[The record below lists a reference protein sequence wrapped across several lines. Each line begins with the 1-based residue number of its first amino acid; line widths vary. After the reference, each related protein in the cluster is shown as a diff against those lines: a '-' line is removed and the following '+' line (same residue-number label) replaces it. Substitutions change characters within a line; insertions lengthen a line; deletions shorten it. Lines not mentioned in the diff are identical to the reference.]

1 MFEDWKKAWQE
12 AVSNFQRELADE
24 DGEEPGPA
32 QLAAMRR
39 DLNAA
44 RRALDRLQL
53 ELQHC
58 RTEMT
63 EEEKQEQVC
72 RRRGD
77 LAAGI
82 GDDETVRL
90 AVQWAERHRQRV
102 VVLRQK
108 ADALSA
114 ELAMRNDDLSTMD
127 TQLQEVQKQLGV
139 SGNPVGAPPPRPQ
152 NPERTKQD
160 AEFRRLD
167 REAREKAAE
176 ARLEELKKKMKSS

>member
-12 AVSNFQRELADE
+12 AVNNFQRELADDE
-24 DGEEPGPA
+24 EEPGPF

-44 RRALDRLQL
+44 RKALEHLQQEVEQSSS
-53 ELQHC
+53 ELS
-58 RTEMT
+58 

-72 RRRGD
+72 RRRGE

-82 GDDETVRL
+82 GDEETVRL
-90 AVQWAERHRQRV
+90 AVQWGERHRQRAV
-102 VVLRQK
+102 ILRQK
-108 ADALSA
+108 VVALSA
-114 ELAMRNDDLSTMD
+114 ELTMRTEDLDTMD
-127 TQLQEVQKQLGV
+127 AQMREVQKQLGV
-139 SGNPVGAPPPRPQ
+139 ESTTPGAPPPRVQ
-152 NPERTKQD
+152 NAERTMQD

-176 ARLEELKKKMKSS
+176 ARLEELKKKMR

>member
-12 AVSNFQRELADE
+12 AVTNFQRELADD
-24 DGEEPGPA
+24 DGEEPGPV

-44 RRALDRLQL
+44 RRALDRLQI
-53 ELQHC
+53 EVQRC
-58 RTEMT
+58 RTEIT

-82 GDDETVRL
+82 GDQETVRL

-102 VVLRQK
+102 VILRQK
-108 ADALSA
+108 GDALSA
-114 ELAMRNDDLSTMD
+114 ELAMRNDDLGTMD
-127 TQLQEVQKQLGV
+127 AQMQEVQKQLGV
-139 SGNPVGAPPPRPQ
+139 SGNPGAPPPVVQ

-176 ARLEELKKKMKSS
+176 ARLEELKKKMR

>member
-12 AVSNFQRELADE
+12 AVTNFQRELGDD
-24 DGEEPGPA
+24 DGEEPGPT

-39 DLNAA
+39 DLRAA
-44 RRALDRLQL
+44 RGALDRLQA
-53 ELQHC
+53 EVQRC
-58 RTEMT
+58 RTEIT

-82 GDDETVRL
+82 GDQETVRL

-102 VVLRQK
+102 VILRQK
-108 ADALSA
+108 ADALTA
-114 ELAMRNDDLSTMD
+114 ELVMRTDDLGTMAA
-127 TQLQEVQKQLGV
+127 QMQEVQKQLGV
-139 SGNPVGAPPPRPQ
+139 SANSAGAPAPNVQ
-152 NPERTKQD
+152 NPERTRQD

-176 ARLEELKKKMKSS
+176 ARLEELKKKMR